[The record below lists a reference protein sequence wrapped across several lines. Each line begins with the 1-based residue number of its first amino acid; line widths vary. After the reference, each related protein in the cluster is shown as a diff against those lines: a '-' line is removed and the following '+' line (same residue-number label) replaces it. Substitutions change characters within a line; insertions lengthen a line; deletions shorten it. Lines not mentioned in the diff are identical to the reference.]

1 MGTMGFGRLIVS
13 GRKRDPSPPAMT
25 TAFID
30 DLAFDV
36 PVFLHG
42 ISIAWGCA
50 ANQNRELRTE
60 N

>member
-1 MGTMGFGRLIVS
+1 VS

-36 PVFLHG
+36 PVLCMA
-42 ISIAWGCA
+42 SV
-50 ANQNRELRTE
+50 
-60 N
+60 

>member
-36 PVFLHG
+36 PVLCMA
-42 ISIAWGCA
+42 SV
-50 ANQNRELRTE
+50 
-60 N
+60 